1 MNKLENKNRQNRVPL
16 SPLKSAN
23 LLDINELADSPLK
36 TGHIWGSNFLL
47 CTTRLGSGVR
57 GNALYI
63 ICVTGYAPEYIIHIH
78 FHRKTVPG
86 KRFR

>member
-36 TGHIWGSNFLL
+36 TGHIWGSNF
-47 CTTRLGSGVR
+47 RLNEKSGQGENPVFR
-57 GNALYI
+57 ITKKY
-63 ICVTGYAPEYIIHIH
+63 
-78 FHRKTVPG
+78 VPLN
-86 KRFR
+86 R

>member
-36 TGHIWGSNFLL
+36 NGAQSGQQFPSLYDTL
-47 CTTRLGSGVR
+47 GVR
-57 GNALYI
+57 G
-63 ICVTGYAPEYIIHIH
+63 
-78 FHRKTVPG
+78 KTLCLG
-86 KRFR
+86 